1 MNEVGTP
8 TPRRT
13 LLQRGLALLGGA
25 LGVGAVGRRG
35 ARAVGNPRLGADTPA
50 PWDGWRTAAR
60 RAGVAQGAHQHAV
73 SSGDLLDAKGN
84 ETIGSFHT
92 NGFCLE
98 TRLDLAAAL
107 GVQHRLPDLHVLAEG
122 SLFGL
127 GGGPSPG
134 GDRTCA
140 VLIGGTGRYAG
151 AQGTYVERVPSR
163 PAGQDAV
170 EFIFTLRA

>member
-25 LGVGAVGRRG
+25 LGVGAVGGEVHARAEIG
-35 ARAVGNPRLGADTPA
+35 ARAQTLELLGRRRTPA
-50 PWDGWRTAAR
+50 RL
-60 RAGVAQGAHQHAV
+60 AGATQGAHPHAV
-73 SSGDLLDAKGN
+73 SSGDLLDATGN
-84 ETIGSFHT
+84 ETIGAFHT

-98 TRLDLAAAL
+98 TRLGAPMPSDSNIAF
-107 GVQHRLPDLHVLAEG
+107 QTFVLADG

-127 GGGPSPG
+127 GGGPSPA

-140 VLIGGTGRYAG
+140 VLGGTGRYAG
-151 AQGTYVERVPSR
+151 AQGTYVERVPAR
-163 PAGQDAV
+163 PAGRGAV

>member
-25 LGVGAVGRRG
+25 LGVGAVGGEVHARTETG
-35 ARAVGNPRLGADTPA
+35 ARALTFQLLGRRRTPA
-50 PWDGWRTAAR
+50 RL
-60 RAGVAQGAHQHAV
+60 AGATHGAHQHAV
-73 SSGDLLDAKGN
+73 SSGDLLDATGN
-84 ETIGSFHT
+84 EAIGSFHT

-98 TRLDLAAAL
+98 TRLGSPMPSESNIAF
-107 GVQHRLPDLHVLAEG
+107 QTFVLAEG

-127 GGGPSPG
+127 GGGPSPD

-140 VLIGGTGRYAG
+140 VLGGTGRYAG
-151 AQGTYVERVPSR
+151 AQGTYVEHVPSR
-163 PAGQDAV
+163 PAGRDAV

>member
-13 LLQRGLALLGGA
+13 LLQRGLALIGGA
-25 LGVGAVGRRG
+25 LGVGAVGGEVHARAETG
-35 ARAVGNPRLGADTPA
+35 ARDQTLHLLGRRRTPGRLAGATP
-50 PWDGWRTAAR
+50 
-60 RAGVAQGAHQHAV
+60 GAHQHAV
-73 SSGDLLDAKGN
+73 SSGDLLDAKGD

-98 TRLDLAAAL
+98 TRLGTPMPSDSNIAF
-107 GVQHRLPDLHVLAEG
+107 QTFVLAEG

-140 VLIGGTGRYAG
+140 VLGGTGRYAG
-151 AQGTYVERVPSR
+151 AQGTYVERVPSPSATR
-163 PAGQDAV
+163 NAV
-170 EFIFTLRA
+170 EFVFTLRA

>member
-13 LLQRGLALLGGA
+13 LLQRGLALIGGA
-25 LGVGAVGRRG
+25 LGVGAVGGEVHARAESG
-35 ARAVGNPRLGADTPA
+35 ARAQTLHLLGRRRTPA
-50 PWDGWRTAAR
+50 RL
-60 RAGVAQGAHQHAV
+60 AGAMPGAHQHAV
-73 SSGDLLDAKGN
+73 SSGDLLDAKGD

-92 NGFCLE
+92 NGFCHE
-98 TRLDLAAAL
+98 TRLGTPMPSDSNIAF
-107 GVQHRLPDLHVLAEG
+107 QTFVLAEG

-140 VLIGGTGRYAG
+140 VLGGTGRYAG
-151 AQGTYVERVPSR
+151 AQGTYVERVPAQSKGR
-163 PAGQDAV
+163 NAV
-170 EFIFTLRA
+170 EFVFTLRA

>member
-13 LLQRGLALLGGA
+13 LLQRGLALIGGA
-25 LGVGAVGRRG
+25 LGVGAAGGEVHARAEAGGANTLHLLGRR
-35 ARAVGNPRLGADTPA
+35 RTP
-50 PWDGWRTAAR
+50 AR
-60 RAGVAQGAHQHAV
+60 RAGAMPDAHPHAV
-73 SSGDLLDAKGN
+73 SSGDLLDAKGD
-84 ETIGSFHT
+84 EKIGSFHT

-98 TRLDLAAAL
+98 TRLGTPMPSDSNIAF
-107 GVQHRLPDLHVLAEG
+107 QTFVLADG

-140 VLIGGTGRYAG
+140 VLGGTGRYAG
-151 AQGTYVERVPSR
+151 AQGTYVERVPSQSAAR
-163 PAGQDAV
+163 NAV
-170 EFIFTLRA
+170 EFVFTLRA

>member
-13 LLQRGLALLGGA
+13 LLQRGIALIGGA
-25 LGVGAVGRRG
+25 LGVGAVGG
-35 ARAVGNPRLGADTPA
+35 EVHARAEIARSETLQLLGRRRSPARLAPA
-50 PWDGWRTAAR
+50 T
-60 RAGVAQGAHQHAV
+60 QGAHQHAV
-73 SSGDLLDAKGN
+73 SSGDLLDAKGG

-98 TRLDLAAAL
+98 TRLGTPMPSDSNIAF
-107 GVQHRLPDLHVLAEG
+107 QTFVLADG

-127 GGGPSPG
+127 GGGPSPD

-140 VLIGGTGRYAG
+140 VLGGTGRYAG
-151 AQGTYVERVPSR
+151 AQGTYVERVPSP
-163 PAGQDAV
+163 PAARNAV
-170 EFIFTLRA
+170 EFVFTLRA

>member
-25 LGVGAVGRRG
+25 LGVGALGGEVHGRTATTAPAPTLHLLGRRRTTARLAG
-35 ARAVGNPRLGADTPA
+35 ATHATN
-50 PWDGWRTAAR
+50 
-60 RAGVAQGAHQHAV
+60 QHAV
-73 SSGDLLDAKGN
+73 SSGELLDAKGD
-84 ETIGSFHT
+84 ETVGSFHT

-98 TRLDLAAAL
+98 TRL
-107 GVQHRLPDLHVLAEG
+107 GTPLPSESNIAFQTFVLAGG

-127 GGGPSPG
+127 GGGPSPD

-140 VLIGGTGRYAG
+140 VLGGTGRYAG
-151 AQGTYVERVPSR
+151 AQGTYVERVPSQ
-163 PAGQDAV
+163 PAGRDAV

>member
-1 MNEVGTP
+1 VNEVGSP

-25 LGVGAVGRRG
+25 LGVGAVGGEVHARAETG
-35 ARAVGNPRLGADTPA
+35 ARAQTLQLLGRRRTTARLAG
-50 PWDGWRTAAR
+50 AAR
-60 RAGVAQGAHQHAV
+60 DAHPHAV
-73 SSGDLLDAKGN
+73 SSGDLLDATGN

-98 TRLDLAAAL
+98 TRLGSPIPSDSNIAF
-107 GVQHRLPDLHVLAEG
+107 QTFVLADG

-127 GGGPSPG
+127 GAGPSPA

-140 VLIGGTGRYAG
+140 VLGGTGRYAG
-151 AQGTYVERVPSR
+151 AQGTYLERVPSR
-163 PAGQDAV
+163 PAGRDAV

>member
-25 LGVGAVGRRG
+25 LGVGAVGGEVHARSE
-35 ARAVGNPRLGADTPA
+35 ARAPARTLQLLGRR
-50 PWDGWRTAAR
+50 RTAAR
-60 RAGVAQGAHQHAV
+60 RAGTAPGAHQHAV
-73 SSGDLLDAKGN
+73 ASGDLLDTQGN

-98 TRLDLAAAL
+98 TRL
-107 GVQHRLPDLHVLAEG
+107 GSPLPSESNIAFQTFVLAEG

-134 GDRTCA
+134 GERTCA
-140 VLIGGTGRYAG
+140 VLGGTGRYAG

-163 PAGQDAV
+163 PAGRDAV
-170 EFIFTLRA
+170 EFVFTLNA